1 MQLND
6 PIQMEDIDA
15 TLSAFGHDLSG
26 VAVKMK
32 PLDNIS
38 TYFNTIPPEG
48 CLHILVQPPVNREFD
63 FGRVGHVGD
72 DYTYF

>member
-1 MQLND
+1 MQLNH
-6 PIQMEDIDA
+6 PIQKKDIDA

-26 VAVKMK
+26 VAVKMAA
-32 PLDNIS
+32 LDKIS

-48 CLHILVQPPVNREFD
+48 CLHIIVQPPVSREFN
-63 FGRVGHVGD
+63 FGRVRH